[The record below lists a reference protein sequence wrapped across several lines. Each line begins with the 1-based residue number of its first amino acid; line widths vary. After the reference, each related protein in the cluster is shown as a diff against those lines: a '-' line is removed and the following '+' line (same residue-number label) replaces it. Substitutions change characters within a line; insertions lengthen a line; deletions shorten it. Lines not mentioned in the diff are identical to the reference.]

1 MIDIHSH
8 ILPGIDDGADNI
20 ETTIEMLKVVQA
32 DRVKTIFAT
41 PHYYRGHFENDYN
54 IVKRYVSDIRN
65 WISLSNSDIKIEV
78 LPGQEVFINN
88 YTLRLYKEGIIGTL
102 NNTRYMLVELP
113 FDNLDNT
120 TLDVIY
126 ELRLLGVV
134 PIIAHPE
141 RYSYIIEKPSNINQL
156 ISEGCL
162 FQINS
167 GNIQGGINKQ
177 AKKTADTLIKHGICD
192 FIASDVHRIG
202 NRYTRVISAY
212 EKVKKS
218 NSKLGERI
226 LENMQKLIENMP
238 IEHFSEKIKE
248 RHSIFDITTKKL

>member
-8 ILPGIDDGADNI
+8 ILPGIDDGADTI
-20 ETTIEMLKVVQA
+20 ETTIEMLKVIQTNG
-32 DRVKTIFAT
+32 VKTVFAT
-41 PHYYRGHFENDYN
+41 PHYYRGYYENSYEL
-54 IVKRYVSDIRN
+54 VKTYAADIKN
-65 WISLSNSDIKIEV
+65 WISKTNTDIHVEL

-88 YTLRLYKEGIIGTL
+88 YTLRSYKEGIIGTL

-113 FDNLDNT
+113 FDHLENS

-156 ISEGCL
+156 VSEGCL

-167 GNIQGGINKQ
+167 GNIEGGINKS
-177 AKKTADTLIKHGICD
+177 AKKAADTLIKHGICD
-192 FIASDVHRIG
+192 FIASDIHRI
-202 NRYTRVISAY
+202 NSRYSKVVSAY
-212 EKVKKS
+212 EKVKKRDH
-218 NSKLGERI
+218 KLGERI
-226 LENMQKLIENMP
+226 MNNMQKLIDNTP
-238 IEHFSEKIKE
+238 IEHAYERIKE
-248 RHSIFDITTKKL
+248 RKSIFNITTRGL